1 MTRISRREVKQ
12 QIKASVA
19 AAAAVPDQ
27 RFVDGLEARLL
38 NLDIAAPAAEATV
51 LQLRR
56 HVPRAVVIGVVAAS
70 LTGAVAAAAIV
81 GTAHESRP
89 PITFA
94 TTTSAPA
101 TTTTPAPTTTVA
113 PAPTVAPPPPP
124 PTSRPEPTTT
134 TTEPRPVPTTEAII
148 VAPPPKQEPTT
159 TTEVRV
165 PATMTLTCTPDG
177 VIVRCSWSPG
187 PASTDHYLV
196 LRSDG
201 RAFTPDPGATSFT
214 DPGTGLVSGGAYS
227 YLVHAIEASGTS
239 VAHSDSAH
247 ITMP

>member
-1 MTRISRREVKQ
+1 MTHISRRELKQ
-12 QIKASVA
+12 QINASASA
-19 AAAAVPDQ
+19 APATPDQ

-38 NLDIAAPAAEATV
+38 NLDITAPAAEGTV

-81 GTAHESRP
+81 GTAHEGRP
-89 PITFA
+89 PVAAA
-94 TTTSAPA
+94 TTTSELA

-113 PAPTVAPPPPP
+113 PAPTVAPLP

-134 TTEPRPVPTTEAII
+134 TEPPPAPTTEP
-148 VAPPPKQEPTT
+148 VTVPPPPKQEPTT

-187 PASTDHYLV
+187 PASTDHYLL

-201 RAFTPDPGATSFT
+201 RAFTPDPGATTFT
-214 DPGTGLVSGGAYS
+214 DPGTGLVSGGSYS
-227 YLVHAIEASGTS
+227 YLVHAVEASGTS
-239 VAHSDSAH
+239 VAHSDSAP